1 MRRLLL
7 AALALW
13 VGRWAAHEFASR
25 IGNRLFPYV
34 PQDFSSPHAPGH
46 MPGPFDR

>member
-1 MRRLLL
+1 VRRLLL

-13 VGRWAAHEFASR
+13 FVRWAARELASR
-25 IGNRLFPYV
+25 IGTRFFPYV
-34 PQDFSSPHAPGH
+34 PQDFSAPHAPGH